1 MKRRALMAAATAA
14 FLMGVCGM
22 LQAAPVAE
30 VISYDQ
36 SGLKASDARIHEAIK
51 QAAQMRK
58 WGIVSDQPGKVLLV
72 YPTNNRSLHYQA
84 TVSVTYGKG
93 SYKVEYVKSR
103 GLDEKRNGCYGKEGV
118 VCVHRNVNRWIA
130 NLGKDLNRL
139 LTQNW

>member
-1 MKRRALMAAATAA
+1 MAAATAA

-58 WGIVSDQPGKVLLV
+58 WGIVSDKPGKVLLV
-72 YPTNNRSLHYQA
+72 YPINNRSLHYQA
-84 TVSVTYGKG
+84 TVSVTYGKVPTKLNT
-93 SYKVEYVKSR
+93 SRAAVWMKSAMVATAR
-103 GLDEKRNGCYGKEGV
+103 KAWCVCTATSIAGLPILARIS
-118 VCVHRNVNRWIA
+118 IA
-130 NLGKDLNRL
+130 S
-139 LTQNW
+139 

>member
-1 MKRRALMAAATAA
+1 
-14 FLMGVCGM
+14 M

-58 WGIVSDQPGKVLLV
+58 WGIVSDKPGKVLLV

-118 VCVHRNVNRWIA
+118 VCAPQRQSLDCQSWQGSQSHPESE
-130 NLGKDLNRL
+130 L
-139 LTQNW
+139 LTGLREKTAS

>member
-1 MKRRALMAAATAA
+1 MAAATAA

-58 WGIVSDQPGKVLLV
+58 WGIVSDKPGKVLLV

-118 VCVHRNVNRWIA
+118 VCVLSLIHI
-130 NLGKDLNRL
+130 
-139 LTQNW
+139 